1 MLTVEDNRDGY
12 FDGGSQ
18 VFRDEPTPLCQ
29 LLAAL
34 TRMEHYG
41 ITIERK

>member
-1 MLTVEDNRDGY
+1 MDISMADHKYSETIPP
-12 FDGGSQ
+12 F
-18 VFRDEPTPLCQ
+18 CQ

-34 TRMEHYG
+34 RRMEHYG